1 MPGPRHA
8 CPATPDHC
16 QLLLD
21 LRQLTLVWVT
31 EHVTVSPRSGPGTT
45 FETRPLGEH
54 DTDHVI
60 TVVPDEVRR
69 PTTVEE
75 DPS

>member
-1 MPGPRHA
+1 
-8 CPATPDHC
+8 
-16 QLLLD
+16 
-21 LRQLTLVWVT
+21 
-31 EHVTVSPRSGPGTT
+31 VSPRPGPGTT